1 LEKTEKS
8 TTEETNTDN
17 SYLAQNTM
25 LYCSI
30 VARICGQHKL
40 TECRLFKT
48 CKLANKLSFSW
59 SLLI

>member
-1 LEKTEKS
+1 LEKTETS
-8 TTEETNTDN
+8 TTEETNTGN

-30 VARICGQHKL
+30 VARIFGQHYL

-48 CKLANKLSFSW
+48 CELANKLTFSW
-59 SLLI
+59 SLL